1 MTISAPRWDVSNI
14 YPSLE
19 SKEFKAALEDYKKQV
34 TALEKFFKNKLSKA
48 GAKSKAKELAPL
60 IGQAIDRINKIQTLS
75 ATIVPFIYAF
85 VTTDSRDKTAMKIM
99 SEFEQASL
107 PMRKLSVQ
115 FEAWIGKIAP
125 KLDKVVK
132 ANKSAAAHEFMLKE
146 SAEQSKYLMSDSEEG
161 LAAEMSLSGGN
172 AFEKLQGTVTSQ
184 LSVDFELDGKIEKLP
199 MPALINFK
207 IASGRIGSS
216 SRIRCGEPGLG
227 VGQGNFS
234 GLPERCQGRSE
245 YFEQTPRTVKM
256 PFIPPST
263 RRALI
268 ARLSMPCWARWK
280 IRSRCSANISKPK
293 RKNLEKKNSRG
304 GMSLLLWARPIKFI
318 HSRKRAILSWRTL
331 ESSHLI

>member
-19 SKEFKAALEDYKKQV
+19 SKEFQAAVKDYKKQV
-34 TALEKFFKNKLSKA
+34 AALEKFFKNKLSKA

-60 IGQAIDRINKIQTLS
+60 VGQAIDRINKIQTLS

-85 VTTDSRDKTAMKIM
+85 VTTDSRNKTAMRVM

-184 LSVDFELDGKIEKLP
+184 LSVDFELDGKTQKLP
-199 MPALINFK
+199 MPALINLRSHPDELVRHRAYDAENQAWESVK
-207 IASGRIGSS
+207 ETLAACLNGVKGEANTLNKRRGR
-216 SRIRCGEPGLG
+216 
-227 VGQGNFS
+227 
-234 GLPERCQGRSE
+234 ERCAS
-245 YFEQTPRTVKM
+245 F
-256 PFIPPST
+256 
-263 RRALI
+263 
-268 ARLSMPCWARWK
+268 
-280 IRSRCSANISKPK
+280 RSR
-293 RKNLEKKNSRG
+293 RG
-304 GMSLLLWARPIKFI
+304 AP
-318 HSRKRAILSWRTL
+318 
-331 ESSHLI
+331 